1 MIPPQTLPN
10 VVLEVVRDY
19 VKRIALA
26 LRVVGIVNLQMA
38 YKDGTVYVLEA
49 NPRSSRTIPF
59 VSKAVGLPLA
69 KIAANVMI
77 GRSLQ
82 EQGYTEEPRTPYV
95 SVKEVL
101 LPFDKLP
108 GADAILGP
116 EMRST
121 GEVMGIDYNMG
132 LAFFKAELSAD
143 NPLPLEGVVF
153 ISVRDED
160 KAAVSVAAK
169 KLSAAGLKIIAT
181 NGTAEYLRRSGIPVE
196 KVNKIYNGSPNVLD
210 YMRRGEVKLIIN
222 TPTTRQSV
230 RDGYEIRRSAVDNEV
245 PYITTVQAAQAA
257 SDAIL
262 MARRDEITIKA
273 LDEYHKEVR

>member
-1 MIPPQTLPN
+1 
-10 VVLEVVRDY
+10 
-19 VKRIALA
+19 
-26 LRVVGIVNLQMA
+26 
-38 YKDGTVYVLEA
+38 
-49 NPRSSRTIPF
+49 
-59 VSKAVGLPLA
+59 
-69 KIAANVMI
+69 
-77 GRSLQ
+77 
-82 EQGYTEEPRTPYV
+82 
-95 SVKEVL
+95 
-101 LPFDKLP
+101 
-108 GADAILGP
+108 
-116 EMRST
+116 MRST

-169 KLSAAGLKIIAT
+169 RLSEAGLKIIAT
-181 NGTAEYLRRSGIPVE
+181 NGTAEYLKRSGIPVE
-196 KVNKIYNGSPNVLD
+196 QVNKIYNGSPSVLD

-230 RDGYEIRRSAVDNEV
+230 RDGYQIRRSAVDNEV

-257 SDAIL
+257 ADAIL
-262 MARRDEITIKA
+262 MASRKEITIKA